1 MTKDELKQTIDNYL
15 GLTSQIE
22 DGYSD
27 ISARLI
33 YHSLMGIKL
42 FEINI
47 GDYGNGWQFGGNTRA
62 VPESWITLCH
72 IHEVVKV

>member
-1 MTKDELKQTIDNYL
+1 MTKDELKQIIDNYL
-15 GLTSQIE
+15 GLTSQVE
-22 DGYSD
+22 NRYNDS
-27 ISARLI
+27 SAKLI
-33 YHSLMGIKL
+33 YRSPTGIKL

-47 GDYGNGWQFGGNTRA
+47 GDYGNGWQFDGNTRA